1 MSRGDLVTVVLPG
14 TYGKP
19 RPALLIQDDAF
30 EELPSATILP
40 ITSRLR
46 NLPPLRIG
54 IEPGPEIGLRIPS
67 QVQID
72 KLMTVPRGK
81 IGNRIGALDEATMER
96 VEEAL
101 AGFLGLRKP
110 SGESS

>member
-1 MSRGDLVTVVLPG
+1 LSRGDLVTVVLPG
-14 TYGKP
+14 AYGKP
-19 RPALLIQDDAF
+19 RPALLVQDDAF

-54 IEPGPEIGLRIPS
+54 IEPGPESGLRIPS

-72 KLMTVPRGK
+72 KVMTVPRAKLGH
-81 IGNRIGALDEATMER
+81 RIGVLDEATLER
-96 VEEAL
+96 VDEAL
-101 AGFLGLRKP
+101 ARFLGLRKP
-110 SGESS
+110 SGESI